1 MSSIWSDART
11 FLDIFIV
18 SLIIYRLLVLIVGT
32 RAVQLLKGVLILVLF
47 SALASMLRFRLV
59 SWLIG
64 QSLWALSFAIPIVF
78 QPELRKMLEEIG
90 RGNLWQRQLPRD
102 VAEQR
107 VRHIMGALGYMKVH
121 RIGALLVLQEETGLG
136 EYYNTAVHLDANIT
150 QELIISIF
158 WKDNPLHDGALI
170 MNRYSLIAG
179 GCYLPLIDAPEI
191 SRWYGTRHR
200 AALGLSEI
208 SDAIV
213 LVVSE
218 ERGEISLAFKGH
230 LSKNLKDAQVEKL
243 LMHYFVGEPT
253 FRSWRDRLQS
263 FQQLLWDPSTRQL
276 HEDHGDRS

>member
-1 MSSIWSDART
+1 M
-11 FLDIFIV
+11 
-18 SLIIYRLLVLIVGT
+18 
-32 RAVQLLKGVLILVLF
+32 
-47 SALASMLRFRLV
+47 
-59 SWLIG
+59 
-64 QSLWALSFAIPIVF
+64 
-78 QPELRKMLEEIG
+78 
-90 RGNLWQRQLPRD
+90 
-102 VAEQR
+102 
-107 VRHIMGALGYMKVH
+107 
-121 RIGALLVLQEETGLG
+121 
-136 EYYNTAVHLDANIT
+136 HLDANIT

-276 HEDHGDRS
+276 HEDHSDRS

>member
-1 MSSIWSDART
+1 
-11 FLDIFIV
+11 
-18 SLIIYRLLVLIVGT
+18 
-32 RAVQLLKGVLILVLF
+32 
-47 SALASMLRFRLV
+47 
-59 SWLIG
+59 
-64 QSLWALSFAIPIVF
+64 
-78 QPELRKMLEEIG
+78 MLEEIG

-218 ERGEISLAFKGH
+218 ERGEISLAFKGR

>member
-1 MSSIWSDART
+1 MWSDART

-32 RAVQLLKGVLILVLF
+32 RAVQLLKGVLILFLF

-90 RGNLWQRQLPRD
+90 RGNLWQRQLPKD

-276 HEDHGDRS
+276 HEDHSDRS

>member
-1 MSSIWSDART
+1 MWSDART

-107 VRHIMGALGYMKVH
+107 VRHIMGALGYMKLH

-218 ERGEISLAFKGH
+218 ERGEISLAFKGR

-276 HEDHGDRS
+276 HEDHSDRS

>member
-276 HEDHGDRS
+276 HEDHSDRS

>member
-1 MSSIWSDART
+1 MSSMWSDART

-107 VRHIMGALGYMKVH
+107 VRHIMGALGYMKLH

-218 ERGEISLAFKGH
+218 ERGEISLAFKGR

>member
-1 MSSIWSDART
+1 MSSMWSDART

-90 RGNLWQRQLPRD
+90 RGNLWQRQLPKD

-276 HEDHGDRS
+276 HEDHSDRS

>member
-1 MSSIWSDART
+1 MWSDART

-218 ERGEISLAFKGH
+218 ERGEISLAFKGR

-276 HEDHGDRS
+276 HEDHSNRS

>member
-107 VRHIMGALGYMKVH
+107 VRHIMGALGYMKLH

-218 ERGEISLAFKGH
+218 ERGEISLAFKGR

-253 FRSWRDRLQS
+253 FRSWRDRLQT

>member
-1 MSSIWSDART
+1 MWSDART

-107 VRHIMGALGYMKVH
+107 VRHIMGALGYMKLH

-218 ERGEISLAFKGH
+218 ERGVISLAFKGR

>member
-47 SALASMLRFRLV
+47 SAMASMLRFRLV

-107 VRHIMGALGYMKVH
+107 VRHIMGALGYMKLH

-218 ERGEISLAFKGH
+218 ERGEISLAFKGR

>member
-1 MSSIWSDART
+1 MWSDART

-90 RGNLWQRQLPRD
+90 RGNLWHRQLPRD
-102 VAEQR
+102 VAGQR

-218 ERGEISLAFKGH
+218 ERGEISLAFKGR

-276 HEDHGDRS
+276 HEDHSNRS

>member
-1 MSSIWSDART
+1 MSSMWSDART

-276 HEDHGDRS
+276 HEDHSDRS

>member
-107 VRHIMGALGYMKVH
+107 VRHIMGALGYMKLH

-276 HEDHGDRS
+276 HEDHSDRS

>member
-102 VAEQR
+102 VAEPR
-107 VRHIMGALGYMKVH
+107 VRHIMGALGYMKLH

-218 ERGEISLAFKGH
+218 ERGEISLAFKGR

>member
-1 MSSIWSDART
+1 MWSDART

-218 ERGEISLAFKGH
+218 ERGEISLAFKGR

-276 HEDHGDRS
+276 HEDHSDRS

>member
-1 MSSIWSDART
+1 MSSMWSDART

-107 VRHIMGALGYMKVH
+107 VRHIMGALGYMKLH

-218 ERGEISLAFKGH
+218 ERGVISLAFKGR

>member
-47 SALASMLRFRLV
+47 SALASMFRFRLV

-90 RGNLWQRQLPRD
+90 RGNLWQRQLPKD

-276 HEDHGDRS
+276 HEDHSDRS

>member
-1 MSSIWSDART
+1 MWSDART

-107 VRHIMGALGYMKVH
+107 VRHIMGALGYMKLH

-218 ERGEISLAFKGH
+218 ERGEISLAFKGR

>member
-1 MSSIWSDART
+1 MWSDART

-90 RGNLWQRQLPRD
+90 RGNLWHRQLPRD

-276 HEDHGDRS
+276 HEDHSDRS

>member
-107 VRHIMGALGYMKVH
+107 VRHIMGALGYMKLH
-121 RIGALLVLQEETGLG
+121 RIGALLVLQ
-136 EYYNTAVHLDANIT
+136 
-150 QELIISIF
+150 
-158 WKDNPLHDGALI
+158 DNPLHDGALI

-218 ERGEISLAFKGH
+218 ERGEISLAFKGR

>member
-1 MSSIWSDART
+1 MWSDART

-90 RGNLWQRQLPRD
+90 RGNLWHRQLPRD

-107 VRHIMGALGYMKVH
+107 VRHIMGALGYMKLH
-121 RIGALLVLQEETGLG
+121 RIGALLVLQKETGLG

-170 MNRYSLIAG
+170 LDRERMIASR
-179 GCYLPLIDAPEI
+179 EI
-191 SRWYGTRHR
+191 GR
-200 AALGLSEI
+200 ASCR
-208 SDAIV
+208 
-213 LVVSE
+213 
-218 ERGEISLAFKGH
+218 ER
-230 LSKNLKDAQVEKL
+230 V
-243 LMHYFVGEPT
+243 
-253 FRSWRDRLQS
+253 
-263 FQQLLWDPSTRQL
+263 
-276 HEDHGDRS
+276 